1 MNDETWIGTAPWP
14 MTKSNSTPIVVPNT
28 PIGKMDKTK
37 WSLDGRFIAGGIVS
51 AAGNYRG
58 NAIFEVA
65 TGVIRVLSNDAV
77 RPELAF
83 LPGNRSVVYFT
94 YSGSLVMQD
103 IATLQRR
110 VIADK
115 LPYPPD
121 VMASIAAS
129 PDGSALFYGASQSE
143 ANIWLA
149 RRDGTKR

>member
-1 MNDETWIGTAPWP
+1 